1 MPTKDVTMATGP
13 PHCGV
18 DLNDL
23 AESSPPFELRSSAR
37 VALAV
42 HHLLHPLPCCSLPR
56 IQSPNPT
63 DPIVHLLH
71 ASPCPTRTC
80 AADVHIRLII
90 AFH

>member
-42 HHLLHPLPCCSLPR
+42 QRLLHPLLLFSLESNLR
-56 IQSPNPT
+56 IR
-63 DPIVHLLH
+63 PIRLVHLLH